1 MQEVELL
8 ENKEVRD
15 KLISRLDVL
24 DKVKQLILIPET
36 DYATIEQVAEYY
48 EVDNEVIRK
57 LAINHSDEL
66 QEDGFKTFTSK
77 EIIANVLKG
86 NNFPLETVK
95 GKTNVIIAGQ
105 VFSIPN
111 RGLRLFPRRAILR
124 VGMLLRDSEIAKRI
138 RTYLLDTEEAVPSE
152 TKLATISEEEKILLK
167 AIKSNTKE
175 ELVIALNEYY
185 NYTNRRISVLQDKVT
200 ALADGILKWDA
211 RSAVNKIVRRIALK
225 LFGADFGLA
234 WKAIYTEM
242 LYKHHINVNARIK
255 FKEKHCT
262 IFDVLN
268 EDELKLLIKSCVAI
282 CEENE
287 IDITDIICKMNYEVI

>member
-8 ENKEVRD
+8 ENKELRD

-24 DKVKQLILIPET
+24 EKVKQLVLIPET
-36 DYATIEQVAEYY
+36 EYATVEQVAEYY
-48 EVDNEVIRK
+48 EIDKKSVENVINRHIEELISDGYKHFTRKEVLSLLNIQNEC
-57 LAINHSDEL
+57 
-66 QEDGFKTFTSK
+66 
-77 EIIANVLKG
+77 
-86 NNFPLETVK
+86 LETVK
-95 GKTNVIIAGQ
+95 GKTNVIITGQ

-185 NYTNRRISVLQDKVT
+185 NYTNRRINVLQDKVI

-234 WKAIYTEM
+234 WKAIYIEM

-255 FKEKHCT
+255 FKEKHST

-287 IDITDIICKMNYEVI
+287 IDITDIICKMNYEAI